1 MRQVGGWR
9 SVCYYLDTA
18 AECGEASGL
27 DQAVEDQQTSSTRP
41 QHVLLLLLSAQWG
54 FLIIQTTNSQSGQS
68 DNFLTEF
75 FHLVENLDLLHLLV
89 M

>member
-41 QHVLLLLLSAQWG
+41 PPPAFCPVRLSNNTDYQ
-54 FLIIQTTNSQSGQS
+54 QPTGQS

-75 FHLVENLDLLHLLV
+75 FHLVENLVLLHLLV

>member
-27 DQAVEDQQTSSTRP
+27 DQAVAEDQQTSSTRP
-41 QHVLLLLLSAQWG
+41 PPPAFCPVGLSNNTDYQ
-54 FLIIQTTNSQSGQS
+54 QPTGQS
-68 DNFLTEF
+68 DNF
-75 FHLVENLDLLHLLV
+75 
-89 M
+89 